1 MDSPFGFELEHLSPV
16 IGTVV
21 HGIDLRVT
29 PNVDVA
35 EWLAALLAERK
46 VIFFRDQAISQ
57 AEHIAFARCFG
68 DLEVHPFTRNSESHP
83 EIIHLDNDR
92 ERPPK
97 INVWHSDVTWR
108 DEPSL
113 GSILRAV
120 EVPDVGGDTLF
131 ANMEAAYDK
140 LDNEI
145 RAEFQGRRAVHD
157 NEVFLSGMYSR
168 GVSEEKVAEM
178 RRAFP
183 PTTHP
188 VFRTH
193 PVSGKKAVYV
203 NSTFT
208 RTLGGFPRR
217 RLRGIQVTLSRV
229 ALDPAIQC
237 RNQGRSSPEMCRF
250 KWQKHS
256 IAFWDNRSTQHF
268 AAADYWPAVRKMER
282 VTVLG
287 DRPF

>member
-1 MDSPFGFELEHLSPV
+1 MSEALALVDSPFGFELEHLSPV

-21 HGIDLRVT
+21 HGIDLRVV
-29 PNVDVA
+29 PNEDVA
-35 EWLAALLAERK
+35 EWLAGLLVERK

-68 DLEVHPFTRNSESHP
+68 DLEVHPFTPNSESHP

-92 ERPPK
+92 DRPPR

-113 GSILRAV
+113 GSILRAI

-140 LDNEI
+140 LDDATK
-145 RAEFQGRRAVHD
+145 AEFQGRRAVHD

-168 GVSEEKVAEM
+168 GVSEEKVAQM
-178 RRAFP
+178 RRDFP

-193 PVSGKKAVYV
+193 PVSGKKAIYV

-208 RTLGGFPRR
+208 RTLEGVPEEEAALLLEPLYRAAWNPD
-217 RLRGIQVTLSRV
+217 IQ
-229 ALDPAIQC
+229 
-237 RNQGRSSPEMCRF
+237 CRF

>member
-1 MDSPFGFELEHLSPV
+1 MSEALALVDSPFGFELEHLSPV

-35 EWLAALLAERK
+35 EWLAALLVERK

-120 EVPDVGGDTLF
+120 EVPDVGRDTLF

-208 RTLGGFPRR
+208 RTLEGVPEEEAALLLEPLYRAAWNPD
-217 RLRGIQVTLSRV
+217 IQ
-229 ALDPAIQC
+229 
-237 RNQGRSSPEMCRF
+237 CRF
-250 KWQKHS
+250 KWQEHS